1 MEDFKPLKK
10 ILLLLS
16 VRKCAFHN
24 IKIWKYPMVCCYFE
38 VVQLIISTDCSS
50 RLSLSQCFSNKINK
64 PLGISRFWYYE
75 RLHFLTESNKSIF
88 LRGLKFS
95 IYVKKYMNLQHYL
108 LLDPAHLAWM
118 IGTAWVTWLFEKK
131 IARTFFCK

>member
-1 MEDFKPLKK
+1 
-10 ILLLLS
+10 
-16 VRKCAFHN
+16 
-24 IKIWKYPMVCCYFE
+24 MVCCYLRSFSW
-38 VVQLIISTDCSS
+38 LGISTDCSS
-50 RLSLSQCFSNKINK
+50 CLSLSQCFSNKINK

-108 LLDPAHLAWM
+108 LLDPAHLAWPS
-118 IGTAWVTWLFEKK
+118 LEKNDETSTSTLAMK
-131 IARTFFCK
+131 KLQQFFYWNGKRKKRKWIFLLWFFIFSNAILY